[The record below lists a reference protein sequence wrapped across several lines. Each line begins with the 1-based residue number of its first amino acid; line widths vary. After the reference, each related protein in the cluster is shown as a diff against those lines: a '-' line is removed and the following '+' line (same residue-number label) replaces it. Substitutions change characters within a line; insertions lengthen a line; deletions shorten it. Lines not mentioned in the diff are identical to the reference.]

1 MAALQKIRSKSTLL
15 IVIISIGLLAFVFPW
30 GEVRQFVARFEDKA
44 FTVNGDIVPT
54 GKYSERIAE
63 WENFERIMSNSSSL
77 DETTT
82 AQIREATYQQMV
94 KEMMLDDQA
103 ERLGLAVT
111 SEELSDMVYGANVS
125 PMLYGIPLFANP
137 QTNQFDQSRLI
148 AFLSEINQNVATLNE
163 EQKAEILAKKR
174 VWAFIENML
183 KYRRLEEKYSS
194 LVAGTFL
201 VNNTESKAVYEDSK
215 NVANIAYV
223 LEKYTTMPDSLV
235 QVTDK
240 EIKALYDKRKNNFKQ
255 ETDLRKVS
263 YFIKDVVPSEE
274 DFAVVEK
281 EINAVV
287 EKLKT
292 SDNPAAVVS
301 EYSASP
307 YIDAFMSV
315 STLPAEAKTFV
326 QSAAIGDIYG
336 PVRNDESFI
345 MYKLVDKTMAADSI
359 KLQIIPLPQ
368 GLDEKTSAHI
378 ADSLY
383 NVIKGGADF
392 AAVAEQV
399 MPGSNGGQLGWV
411 NEMMLAS
418 AGIAEE
424 CFKAAK
430 GDVLKLSIS
439 GQTQL
444 VRIEDKTNPV
454 SKVKLAVVQ
463 MPVVI
468 SDKTQNAIDNELNQ
482 FVTESGSLENFD
494 KGARAKGYNLIANAL
509 IAPSEM
515 TLGQANGSRQVI
527 HWAFNEKAGSVKKF
541 DMSDKRIVAIVKE
554 HIDAGYMPVSEVSD
568 VLKAELIRDKKAEVM
583 INNLKSK
590 NLQSLDAYAQAVSGK
605 VDTVNYITFQ
615 TNNIMEVG
623 YEPIL
628 NVYSKLGQVNKLEAP
643 LKGLTG
649 VYMINLVSKTEDTK
663 PYNPEEIKAS
673 IRQGSTYQL
682 MSESLN
688 ALRSKMEVKDN
699 RVKFY

>member
-148 AFLSEINQNVATLNE
+148 AFLSEINQNVTTLND

-223 LEKYTTMPDSLV
+223 VEKYATMPDSLV

-281 EINAVV
+281 EMNAVV

-315 STLPAEAKTFV
+315 STLPVEAKTFV

-336 PVRNDESFI
+336 PVRNDQSFI

-430 GDVLKLSIS
+430 GEVLKLSIS

-468 SDKTQNAIDNELNQ
+468 SDKTQNTIDNELNQ
-482 FVTESGSLENFD
+482 FVTESGNLENFD
-494 KGARAKGYNLIANAL
+494 KGARAKGYNLIANTL

-515 TLGQANGSRQVI
+515 TLGQASGSRQVI
-527 HWAFNEKAGSVKKF
+527 HWAFNEKTGSVKKF
-541 DMSDKRIVAIVKE
+541 DMSDKRIVAIIKE

-568 VLKAELIRDKKAEVM
+568 MLKAELIRDKKAEVM

-643 LKGLTG
+643 LKGLAG

-663 PYNPEEIKAS
+663 PYNSEEIKAS
-673 IRQGSTYQL
+673 IRQGSSYQL